1 MPSRHTVVR
10 VGLGVLLVAAAGLK
24 LYGLGVSAVPRVG
37 WFSQPWVQ
45 LAAAEWELVLGAW
58 LLSGVAPRLSWVAAL
73 VTFAAFAAVSGYL
86 GWVGV
91 ASCGCFGAVE
101 ASPWWAFGVDV
112 AAVALPVASRPPA
125 RSAPVPG
132 FFRTAGTWAGA
143 VGVTCGLL
151 AAAGSLLFGSVEAA
165 VARLRGETVTVSP
178 TDIDFGAGKPGER
191 FEATATVAN
200 YTGEPVRLIGGTT
213 DCACATVDDFPLT
226 VPPGGKADVRV
237 RLTVIGESG
246 SRLARDVMVRTD
258 CPARPVVRFRIGC
271 RVVE

>member
-1 MPSRHTVVR
+1 MPSRHSVIR

-45 LAAAEWELVLGAW
+45 LLTAEWELVLGLW
-58 LLSGVAPRLSWVAAL
+58 LISGAAPRLSWLAAL

-112 AAVALPVASRPPA
+112 AAVALLAVGRPAGQPPA
-125 RSAPVPG
+125 PHFLRA
-132 FFRTAGTWAGA
+132 AGLWAG
-143 VGVTCGLL
+143 GVALACGLL
-151 AAAGSLLFGSVEAA
+151 AAAGSLFFGSVEAA
-165 VARLRGETVTVSP
+165 VAKLRGETVTVSP
-178 TDIDFGAGKPGER
+178 AYVDFGAGRPGER
-191 FEATATVAN
+191 LEATVTATN

-213 DCACATVDDFPLT
+213 DCGCATLDDFPIAI
-226 VPPGGKADVRV
+226 PPGGKANFRI
-237 RLTVIGESG
+237 RLTVIGSG
-246 SRLARDVMVRTD
+246 GRLTRNVMVRTD
-258 CPARPVVRFRIGC
+258 CPERPVVRFRIAC